1 MAIVPN
7 YIARGTTVG
16 QKQTV
21 KTKKMVWIPVGDGT
35 VSACSDYE
43 IGVEGKINVVIY
55 SGPLNIQLKL
65 TDENPTAQTGSCVLQ
80 LNSYTDE
87 SATYQAN
94 GTVIT
99 VAAILGGQKQN
110 ISISPCNGGAQ
121 TECKLFGKVN
131 ETVHL
136 EPS

>member
-1 MAIVPN
+1 MATIPAFVAN
-7 YIARGTTVG
+7 GTAVG

-21 KTKKMVWIPVGDGT
+21 KTKKFIWIPVGDG
-35 VSACSDYE
+35 VIASYSDFE

-55 SGPLNIQLKL
+55 SGPLNIHLQL
-65 TDENPTAQTGSCVLQ
+65 TDEDREATSGSCILQ
-80 LNSYTDE
+80 LNNHKDE
-87 SATYQAN
+87 NASYQAK
-94 GTVIT
+94 GSVLTVT
-99 VAAILGGQKQN
+99 AVLGGYKQ
-110 ISISPCNGGAQ
+110 SISLTPCNGGSQ

>member
-1 MAIVPN
+1 MATIPPF
-7 YIARGTTVG
+7 IAKETAVG

-21 KTKKMVWIPVGDGT
+21 KTKKFVWIAVGSGA
-35 VSACSDYE
+35 VSAYSDYE
-43 IGVEGKINVVIY
+43 IGVEGTINVVIY

-65 TDENPTAQTGSCVLQ
+65 TDENPAAKTGSCILQ
-80 LNSYTDE
+80 LNTYTDE
-87 SATYQAN
+87 NATYQAN
-94 GTVIT
+94 GDTLT

-110 ISISPCNGGAQ
+110 ISIAPCNGSTQ

-136 EPS
+136 DPS